1 MNDEVRKRIEI
12 IQAEHKNID
21 TILLFGSAVVPDWT
35 SQSDIDIFLI
45 DDSFN
50 DSRSETE
57 NHKVIVEFQK
67 DNFSNITKDIQDERG
82 KLLNRN
88 VATMIAN
95 SIIISTKSPARVD
108 QLVNLAK
115 EVLSSKPNYN
125 DEDLKMWRYSIKD
138 YLEKAEKD
146 VLKNDAIAFYY
157 HTHYVLQNALEMS
170 LALNGTYL
178 PQPKHLAKLL
188 AEKNPK
194 LLNIW
199 KKYLAAN
206 TLNEKLIALQSLKI
220 R

>member
-1 MNDEVRKRIEI
+1 
-12 IQAEHKNID
+12 
-21 TILLFGSAVVPDWT
+21 
-35 SQSDIDIFLI
+35 
-45 DDSFN
+45 
-50 DSRSETE
+50 
-57 NHKVIVEFQK
+57 
-67 DNFSNITKDIQDERG
+67 
-82 KLLNRN
+82 
-88 VATMIAN
+88 MIAN

-170 LALNGTYL
+170 LALNGTYM